1 MDGRRRFDR
10 PTVRLFSD
18 QAKAETE
25 RDFHVQQG
33 RQAYLLPPAAASGGT
48 PTTADGAFTHVRDQL
63 KALYAGVGLLAV
75 EKDLKRSTP
84 AWLMRPASSRTSRS
98 LRQGSPRTRTQ
109 AMLKTEVDLLELMR
123 ADRQVQN
130 KRQADQA
137 AVDLE
142 ATGESVGARSP
153 EATQDCC

>member
-1 MDGRRRFDR
+1 
-10 PTVRLFSD
+10 
-18 QAKAETE
+18 
-25 RDFHVQQG
+25 
-33 RQAYLLPPAAASGGT
+33 
-48 PTTADGAFTHVRDQL
+48 
-63 KALYAGVGLLAV
+63 
-75 EKDLKRSTP
+75 
-84 AWLMRPASSRTSRS
+84 
-98 LRQGSPRTRTQ
+98 
-109 AMLKTEVDLLELMR
+109 MLKTEVDLLELMR

>member
-33 RQAYLLPPAAASGGT
+33 WQAYLLPPAAASGGT

-98 LRQGSPRTRTQ
+98 L
-109 AMLKTEVDLLELMR
+109 
-123 ADRQVQN
+123 
-130 KRQADQA
+130 
-137 AVDLE
+137 
-142 ATGESVGARSP
+142 
-153 EATQDCC
+153 